1 MMIESNRDYSTEITD
16 ICKRHN
22 VKYLGLHGSSS
33 MSQEDGGSEEPG
45 INLLVEFFPM
55 DKKQHAMSYFAL
67 LKELE
72 GLFDRS
78 VRMVDLNQVTHPF
91 LLQHLT
97 NRKTDI
103 YKAQG
108 L

>member
-1 MMIESNRDYSTEITD
+1 LIGSNRDYSEGIAN
-16 ICKRHN
+16 ICERHN

-45 INLLVEFFPM
+45 INLLVEFFPL

-72 GLFDRS
+72 EMFGRS
-78 VRMVDLNQVTHPF
+78 LRMVDLN
-91 LLQHLT
+91 
-97 NRKTDI
+97 
-103 YKAQG
+103 
-108 L
+108 

>member
-1 MMIESNRDYSTEITD
+1 MIQNERDYSSEIAE

-33 MSQEDGGSEEPG
+33 MSQEGSGSEEAE
-45 INLLVEFFPM
+45 ISFLVEFFPL

-72 GLFDRS
+72 EMFGRS
-78 VRMVDLNQVTHPF
+78 ICMVDLNQVTHPD
-91 LLQHLT
+91 LLRPLT
-97 NRKTDI
+97 RRKTDI
-103 YKAQG
+103 YKAPDF
-108 L
+108 